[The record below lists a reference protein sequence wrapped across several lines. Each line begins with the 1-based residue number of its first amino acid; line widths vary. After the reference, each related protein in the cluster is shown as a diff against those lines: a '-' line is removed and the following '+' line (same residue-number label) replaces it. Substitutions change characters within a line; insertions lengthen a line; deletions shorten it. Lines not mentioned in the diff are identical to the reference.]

1 MKQFNLQEYLKNPSQ
16 KVALRSGSDV
26 RIICTDK
33 KGEFPIVALVED
45 DDDEGEFTICYRKT
59 GRFLIERESPNDL
72 IFATEKKSKFDPKT
86 LKPFDKVLVKDDDTC
101 NWRTDFYSNKG
112 KSKKFPYMCVGVT
125 CKYCIPYNNNT
136 KHLVGTNDEA
146 PEYYRYWEK

>member
-1 MKQFNLQEYLKNPSQ
+1 MKEFNLTEYLKDPSQ

-59 GRFLIERESPNDL
+59 GRFHIERESPNDL
-72 IFATEKKSKFDPKT
+72 VFAFIKREGWVNIFRNKEGSYTENSIYETEQRAKEVIGEKHK
-86 LKPFDKVLVKDDDTC
+86 
-101 NWRTDFYSNKG
+101 NY
-112 KSKKFPYMCVGVT
+112 YVT
-125 CKYCIPYNNNT
+125 TT
-136 KHLVGTNDEA
+136 KIE
-146 PEYYRYWEK
+146 WEE